1 MVWVLSEP
9 GNLRYKMHRGDVTLE
24 VAVQTIDGASR
35 SI

>member
-9 GNLRYKMHRGDVTLE
+9 GNLRYNMHRGDVTLE
-24 VAVQTIDGASR
+24 VVVHTIDGASQ